1 MKPRAT
7 VLGAGNGGYALAS
20 DLALNGFDVI
30 LFELDRFKE
39 HNLAPIEE
47 RGGLERE
54 GMRPGFAEIDI
65 LTSDIEEALADTDV
79 VNVTIPAF
87 AHEEFIELAAPHLDG
102 KIVLFFPLNFAD
114 VKLRRHIEEK
124 GIEVDVVIGG
134 GETMPYACRRMGR
147 PAYIFVR
154 WTFPKTRV
162 SAYPTKEHGR
172 VAEILERYP
181 IGVEIVPSNL
191 EVSMGYENPV
201 GHIPMMILNAA
212 SIERTKGRWEIFYDT
227 LVGGPERE
235 GRPQRSQEK
244 MKESIRKEQSEI
256 CRKLGFEFE
265 ANPFQGNLP
274 SPAIPPSMETY
285 WHMTDTLNYR
295 YLTEDIP
302 YGLVTWSSMGD
313 LFGVPTPTM
322 KACIQI
328 ASVLLDTDFWAEGMT
343 VDKLGFGG
351 CTSEDVVNYF
361 I

>member
-1 MKPRAT
+1 MKPRAA

-20 DLALNGFDVI
+20 DLALHGFDVN

-39 HNLAPIEE
+39 HNLTPIEE
-47 RGGLERE
+47 RGGIERE
-54 GMRPGFAEIDI
+54 GMHPGFAKIDV
-65 LTSDIEEALADTDV
+65 LTTDIKEAVADADI

-87 AHEEFIELAAPHLDG
+87 AHEEFIELTTPHLDG
-102 KIVLFFPLNFAD
+102 KTVLFFPLNFAD
-114 VKLRRHIEEK
+114 VKLRRHLEK
-124 GIEVDVVIGG
+124 NATEQDIVIGG

-154 WTFPKTRV
+154 WTFPNTRV
-162 SAYPTKEHGR
+162 SVYPRKELGR
-172 VAEILERYP
+172 VAKILEQYP
-181 IGVEIVPSNL
+181 IETEIVPSNL
-191 EVSMGYENPV
+191 EVSMNYENPV

-212 SIERTKGRWEIFYDT
+212 SIERTNGHWEIFYDT

-235 GRPQRSQEK
+235 GRPQGSQEK
-244 MKESIRKEQSEI
+244 MITSIRKEQSEI
-256 CRKLGFEFE
+256 CRQLGFEFE
-265 ANPFQGNLP
+265 AKPFKGKLP

-313 LFGVPTPTM
+313 LVGVPTPTM
-322 KACIQI
+322 KSCIQI
-328 ASVLLDTDFWAEGMT
+328 ASVLLDTDFWTKGMT
-343 VDKLGFGG
+343 VDKLGFKGYIP
-351 CTSEDVVNYF
+351 EDVVNYF